1 MKNSRLRIIYAAL
14 FVLIL
19 ITEVLIAL
27 FVKDKFIRPYGG
39 DILVVILICCFVRI
53 FYPKKINLL
62 PLFVFLF
69 AVLVEIAQYFN
80 FVSLLGLGSI
90 KFFRVLLGT
99 AFSFGDLICYAV
111 GCAIFFLCERAAER
125 LNSKSSN

>member
-1 MKNSRLRIIYAAL
+1 MKNSRLRIIYAAI

-90 KFFRVLLGT
+90 KFFSVLLGT
-99 AFSFGDLICYAV
+99 SFSFGDLICYAV
-111 GCAIFFLCERAAER
+111 GCVIFFLCERAAER
-125 LNSKSSN
+125 LSSKNSN